1 MKNYRFCKKKLLA
14 TNKGER
20 AMGSNVGGLL
30 RSRAVMMG
38 EKIGF
43 IHGGLRISFKEMNER
58 ANSFAAFL
66 QLQGFTKGDK
76 IAILCKN
83 NENVVAAFF
92 GAAKIGVIVVMANW
106 RLQPAEL
113 QYSFTHSD
121 AKLVVYDEVFQ
132 SVIDELE
139 GQIPATLFI
148 SKNTSPSF
156 NEIWNGRAEEPLYAS
171 GGDDPILIMYT
182 SGTTGKPKGALLSHN
197 NLLAAS
203 GGLSHTIDWWE
214 QDRFLMVA
222 PFFHIGGFA
231 PLITN
236 VHTGATMILME
247 DFEPGAAWRIIEK
260 ERITTMMTVPAMLAF
275 LLKTY
280 PMLKPDISS
289 IRNITCGASAVPAP
303 LILGFR
309 KLGIPIQ
316 QVYGITEYTGAVT
329 FWKESQ
335 NADKYDSMGKS
346 VIQGTLRIAHID
358 SKETLPPGEVGEI
371 VIGGPQVF
379 SGYYKNEEAYHAAVQ
394 NGEFHT
400 GDLGYLDEDG
410 FLYVVDRLKDM
421 IISGGENIYSAEL
434 ELALSL
440 HPAIADVAVV
450 GIPDEQWGEIPH
462 AYIFKAAD
470 ASLSEEDVIAFCKEK
485 LASYKTVK
493 KVSFVDQLPRNAV
506 GKILKNRLKEATT
519 VQ

>member
-1 MKNYRFCKKKLLA
+1 
-14 TNKGER
+14 
-20 AMGSNVGGLL
+20 MGNNIGSLL

-43 IHGGLRISFKEMNER
+43 IHGDMNISFKEMNTR
-58 ANSFAAFL
+58 ANAFASYL
-66 QLQGFTKGDK
+66 QQQGITKGDK

-83 NENVVAAFF
+83 NENVVATFF
-92 GAAKIGVIVVMANW
+92 GAAKIGVITVMANW

-113 QYSFTHSD
+113 QYILTHSD
-121 AKLVVYDEVFQ
+121 AKLVVYDEIFQ
-132 SVIDELE
+132 TVIDELK
-139 GQIPATLFI
+139 GQIPAKLFI

-156 NEIWNGRAEEPLYAS
+156 EAIWGNKVEEPVYAS
-171 GGDDPILIMYT
+171 GGDEPILIMYT

-203 GGLSHTIDWWE
+203 IGLSHTIDWWE

-236 VHTGATMILME
+236 VHTGATMILLE
-247 DFEPGAAWRIIEK
+247 DFEPVATWRLIEK
-260 ERITTMMTVPAMLAF
+260 ECITTMMTVPAMLAF

-280 PMLKPDISS
+280 PMVKPDISS
-289 IRNITCGASAVPAP
+289 LRNISCGASAVPTP

-309 KLGIPIQ
+309 QLGIPIQ

-335 NADKYDSMGKS
+335 HPEKYDSMGKP
-346 VIQGTLRIAHID
+346 VMQGTLRIAHID
-358 SKETLPPGEVGEI
+358 TKEPLPPGEVGEI
-371 VIGGPQVF
+371 VIGGPQIFV
-379 SGYYKNEEAYHAAVQ
+379 GYYKNEEAYYAAVQ
-394 NGEFHT
+394 NGEFYT

-440 HPAIADVAVV
+440 HPEIADVAVV
-450 GIPDEQWGEIPH
+450 GIPNEQWGEVPH
-462 AYIFKAAD
+462 AYIVKAAD
-470 ASLSEEDVIAFCKEK
+470 ASLSEEEVIAFCKEK
-485 LASYKTVK
+485 LASYKAIK
-493 KVSFVDQLPRNAV
+493 EVSFIDQLPRNAV
-506 GKILKNRLKEATT
+506 GKILKSKLKEAATI
-519 VQ
+519 